1 MRKVTPFHRVRCR
14 RDAAVAAVLCLL
26 AGGPA
31 LAGDNAVH
39 FAIHNYQI
47 EGSQLFSAAILQ
59 RAVAPYTGTDAS
71 FALIE
76 QAVAAL
82 QQVYADAGYSAT
94 RIAIAPQDITSGVI
108 HLSVIETPVGTVDIT
123 GNQQV
128 DSANVRATLPAL
140 REGQPPDLHAI
151 GTGIRLANDNY
162 AKQTQITFRQ
172 GAQPDTLDAT
182 IKVADANPVRHV
194 ISLDNTGTGPTGNYR
209 LGYAFQ
215 HANLFKRD
223 QMLTA
228 QYVTSPDHLRQ
239 VTILGLSY
247 HVPLYA
253 YGGAIDLSASHANV
267 SSGQVTTT
275 AGSYALSGSGDAAGI
290 RYTQLLPRIV
300 DWDQRVSAGVDYHAY
315 RNDVRPDGA
324 SSSLIPDLVTRPVTL
339 SYAGFSRDVQ
349 REWRASFSLSQNLP
363 GGVSNST
370 ADYQAPGGRA
380 GATASFRIWRTSV
393 FLRQSLPADWQVQ
406 LQLNGQYSADA
417 LISGEQFGV
426 GGVDSVRGF
435 NEREVLNDYGYR
447 TSVEFQ
453 GSNLGKAFGAAAWQ
467 VRPVL
472 FHETGRLWR
481 NHPLPA
487 EAHRS
492 AIASAGLGLRIALD
506 NSMQA
511 RIDYATVLQGAGI
524 RPTGDRKIQA
534 NFTLLF

>member
-1 MRKVTPFHRVRCR
+1 M
-14 RDAAVAAVLCLL
+14 LCLL
-26 AGGPA
+26 ASGPA
-31 LAGDNAVH
+31 LASDAAVQ
-39 FAIHNYQI
+39 FAIRSYQI
-47 EGSQLFSAAILQ
+47 DGPQLFSAEFLQ
-59 RAVAPYTGTDAS
+59 RTVAPYTGTDAS
-71 FALIE
+71 FAVIQ

-108 HLSVIETPVGTVDIT
+108 HLSVIETPIGTVDIT

-128 DSANVRATLPAL
+128 DNANVRATLPAL
-140 REGQPPDLHAI
+140 REGQAPDVRAI
-151 GTGIRLANDNY
+151 GTAIRLANDNY
-162 AKQTQITFRQ
+162 AKQTQITLRQ
-172 GAQPDTLDAT
+172 GVQPDTLDAT
-182 IKVADANPVRHV
+182 IKIADVDPVRHIV
-194 ISLDNTGTGPTGNYR
+194 SLDNTGTRQTGNYR

-215 HANLFKRD
+215 HANLFNRD

-228 QYVTSPDHLRQ
+228 QYVTSPDHVRQ
-239 VTILGLSY
+239 VTILGLNY
-247 HVPLYA
+247 HAPLYA
-253 YGGAIDLSASHANV
+253 LGGAIDVSVSHANV

-275 AGSYALSGSGDAAGI
+275 AGSYAISGSGDAAGI
-290 RYTQLLPRIV
+290 RYTQLLPRLG
-300 DWDQRVSAGVDYHAY
+300 DWDQRLSAGVDYRAY
-315 RNDVRPDGA
+315 KNDVRPDGA
-324 SSSLIPDLVTRPVTL
+324 SSSLIPNLVTRPVTL
-339 SYAGFSRDVQ
+339 TYAGFSRDVE
-349 REWRASFSLSQNLP
+349 REWRASLSLSQNLP
-363 GGVSNST
+363 GGVSNNT

-380 GATASFRIWRTSV
+380 GATASFRIWRSSV

-417 LISGEQFGV
+417 LIPGEQFGV

-435 NEREVLNDYGYR
+435 NEREALSDYGYR

-453 GSNLGKAFGAAAWQ
+453 GSDLGKAFGAAAWQ
-467 VRPVL
+467 MRPVL

-487 EAHRS
+487 EAQRS

-506 NSMQA
+506 NRLQA